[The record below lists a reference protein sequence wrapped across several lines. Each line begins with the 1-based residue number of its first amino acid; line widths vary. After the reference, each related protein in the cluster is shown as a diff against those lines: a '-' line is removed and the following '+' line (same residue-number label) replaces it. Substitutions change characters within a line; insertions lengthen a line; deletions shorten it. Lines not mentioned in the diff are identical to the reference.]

1 MGQSSQFDNFDP
13 FFSPPP
19 PPLPPSPPT
28 NASNAL
34 SLPPEATYTSKE
46 ALFEA
51 IQSWAKPRG
60 YAFSIRRSSKLK
72 DGRQKVTFACDR
84 RALMPPLHHQRSRDT
99 QTRGLR
105 CPFSVLALEGSSLG
119 WEARYRSKAR
129 FNTHNLSR
137 RLAAGELYH
146 VTVGVSGLVL
156 L

>member
-1 MGQSSQFDNFDP
+1 
-13 FFSPPP
+13 
-19 PPLPPSPPT
+19 
-28 NASNAL
+28 
-34 SLPPEATYTSKE
+34 
-46 ALFEA
+46 
-51 IQSWAKPRG
+51 
-60 YAFSIRRSSKLK
+60 
-72 DGRQKVTFACDR
+72 
-84 RALMPPLHHQRSRDT
+84 MPPLHHQRSRDT